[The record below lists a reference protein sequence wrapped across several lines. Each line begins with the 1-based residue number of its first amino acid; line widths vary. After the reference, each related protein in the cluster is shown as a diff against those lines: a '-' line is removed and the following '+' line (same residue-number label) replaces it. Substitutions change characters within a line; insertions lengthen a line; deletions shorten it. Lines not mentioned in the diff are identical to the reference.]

1 MDEPKQA
8 ITLTLDANAV
18 IGPLHRVLEECTN
31 SILFGL
37 QTMELVKEI
46 PPYLQ
51 IDGGFFSLR
60 FGKNDQDKDIEIK
73 KEKYKSWLIKK
84 GFEDLVKG
92 IEYTLREAY
101 LYVSVFSK
109 LSELK
114 TVQDFN
120 QALPKIRK
128 QALDMHIPG
137 MLKKIELHLSKPW
150 SYKNQILSINKARTC
165 LVHRG
170 GLVTEKDINDEKEKA
185 LKLEWVKNKVFYE
198 KDGEEIEIVG
208 ETIID
213 GGKEGTQI
221 KLRRENNTIS
231 FIQGSHIV
239 LDYKQFNEFIVTC
252 FHFGADLVDC
262 LPKEIK

>member
-1 MDEPKQA
+1 MGEQKQTT
-8 ITLTLDANAV
+8 TLTLNANGV
-18 IGPLHRVLEECTN
+18 IGPLHKVLEECTN

-37 QTMELVKEI
+37 QTMELVNEI
-46 PPYLQ
+46 PPDLR
-51 IDGGFFSLR
+51 IDIAL
-60 FGKNDQDKDIEIK
+60 K
-73 KEKYKSWLIKK
+73 KEKYKAWLVKK

-92 IEYTLREAY
+92 IEYALREAY
-101 LYVSVFSK
+101 LYVSIFSK

-114 TVQDFN
+114 TVEDFN
-120 QALPKIRK
+120 QALPEIRK
-128 QALDMHIPG
+128 QALKMHIPD
-137 MLKKIELHLSKPW
+137 MIEKIELHLAKPW

-170 GLVTEKDINDEKEKA
+170 GLVTEKDINDETEKA
-185 LKLEWVKNKVFYE
+185 LKLEWVKLKLFYE
-198 KDGEEIEIVG
+198 KDGEEIEIIG

-213 GGKEGTQI
+213 GGTEGTQI

-231 FIQGSHIV
+231 FKQGNYII

-262 LPKEIK
+262 LPKEIKQTAANNA